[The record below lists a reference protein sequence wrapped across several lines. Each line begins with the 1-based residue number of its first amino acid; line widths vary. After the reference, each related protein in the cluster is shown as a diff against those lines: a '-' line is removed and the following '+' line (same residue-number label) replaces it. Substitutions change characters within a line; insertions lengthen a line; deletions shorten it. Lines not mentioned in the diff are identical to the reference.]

1 MKMNTIILA
10 TVVAVSTPSL
20 VFAQG
25 IVKGTGQGI
34 EQGTDAAGPV
44 GGVVGG
50 VVGGIAGG
58 VNGLLGIDQ
67 QPRFHEY
74 VVQEHRRS
82 YKYDHDVE
90 VGTVLPRDGIEYY
103 DVPAEY
109 GQAHAY
115 KYTVLNDR
123 TVLVDPHTRRVVEV
137 IN

>member
-1 MKMNTIILA
+1 MQMKTIILA
-10 TVVAVSTPSL
+10 TVVAISAPSM

-25 IVKGTGQGI
+25 VVKGTGQGI
-34 EQGTDAAGPV
+34 EQGNDAAGPV

-50 VVGGIAGG
+50 VIGGVVGG

-82 YKYDHDVE
+82 YKYDRDVV
-90 VGTVLPRDGIEYY
+90 VGAVLPGDGIEYY

-109 GQAHAY
+109 GPAHAY

>member
-1 MKMNTIILA
+1 MKIK
-10 TVVAVSTPSL
+10 TVVFATLIAVSIPSA

-25 IVKGTGQGI
+25 IVKGTGEGI
-34 EQGTDAAGPV
+34 QQGTDAAGPV

-50 VVGGIAGG
+50 VIGGVVGG
-58 VNGLLGIDQ
+58 VNGLFGIDQ
-67 QPRFHEY
+67 EPRFHEY
-74 VVQEHRRS
+74 VVHEHHRS
-82 YKYDHDVE
+82 FAYDHDVV
-90 VGTVLPRDGIEYY
+90 VGTVLPGDGIDYY

-109 GQAHAY
+109 GKAHEY